1 MALTE
6 NITQQAS
13 SASALLN
20 SSPRENVARN
30 KLELPEKDLF
40 HKYILDKESQAAT
53 TGNSSVDQ
61 QALEHDSEI
70 HSQQGM
76 LTSRPNPNN
85 PQQFTA
91 KNTNGQTL
99 GDQQQKV
106 SQAGVLT
113 PMQSDAVKTQQK
125 IQTGK
130 MVGQRGQVVTQ
141 EKTSGKTAKPVLE
154 AKAQLAASKTANLT
168 QVKSPATQKQLPL
181 DQAKAAPPHQSIAKS
196 RTTRQAQ
203 SSNSTIKIA
212 DPAPSTEQLLNK
224 VEAKGENSETPSD
237 QSGNQNQQNSSQ
249 SSKQEMQAHLQELYQ
264 QQQVQ
269 NTQENF
275 STQQV
280 ANAANSAQPN
290 AAQGAYS
297 GPVAQLAQQIFR
309 MQESGGTSRVT
320 LDMPDGEK
328 LLVRINVRPNNGGLK
343 VHLSTKS
350 KGLQEALEKS
360 WESLRVEAS
369 QRGIDLEA
377 PEFDPIEGKDFT
389 R

>member
-6 NITQQAS
+6 NITSQAS
-13 SASALLN
+13 SASAFVN
-20 SSPRENVARN
+20 SSPRENVGRQ
-30 KLELPEKDLF
+30 KLDLPEKDLF
-40 HKYILDKESQAAT
+40 HKYILDKESQAAKP
-53 TGNSSVDQ
+53 GNSSMQ
-61 QALEHDSEI
+61 EPALEHDSEI
-70 HSQQGM
+70 HAQQGM
-76 LTSRPNPNN
+76 LTSRPNQSN
-85 PQQFTA
+85 PQKVTSKA
-91 KNTNGQTL
+91 PNGQTL

-106 SQAGVLT
+106 AQSGVLT
-113 PMQSDAVKTQQK
+113 PQQADTAKTQQK
-125 IQTGK
+125 VQSGRTFD
-130 MVGQRGQVVTQ
+130 QSDQ
-141 EKTSGKTAKPVLE
+141 EVAKKQASRQMEKPVLE
-154 AKAQLAASKTANLT
+154 AKAEQATAKNANKVQLQSTT
-168 QVKSPATQKQLPL
+168 SPKIPPL
-181 DQAKAAPPHQSIAKS
+181 DQPKAIPLNQTLSKTKAS
-196 RTTRQAQ
+196 RQAHT
-203 SSNSTIKIA
+203 SNSTAKSA
-212 DPAPSTEQLLNK
+212 EPTQNSEQLLNRI
-224 VEAKGENSETPSD
+224 EAKGDHSETLSD

-275 STQQV
+275 SAKQIT
-280 ANAANSAQPN
+280 NATNSASPN
-290 AAQGAYS
+290 ATQGAYS

-343 VHLSTKS
+343 VHFSTKS

-369 QRGIDLEA
+369 NRGIELEA
-377 PEFDPIEGKDFT
+377 PEFEPVEGKESF